1 MKILVP
7 VDGSEQS
14 IKALEYAIYL
24 LKLTA
29 DANTSSSKK
38 EKDSSKIIIVNVLP
52 HFHLPLGF
60 EKPMKSIK
68 TGNTI
73 SLSEYITEMNEM
85 LKTEWIEKLSEIKN
99 KYSDSGISI
108 QTQLLEGSHS
118 SRTIADS
125 IIKFSTQEQT
135 DLIVV
140 GNVGLGGISKIK
152 ALGSVSR
159 NLVEISNRP
168 VLVVH

>member
-24 LKLTA
+24 LKLI
-29 DANTSSSKK
+29 DAKPNPSK
-38 EKDSSKIIIVNVLP
+38 EGESNEIIIVNVLP
-52 HFHLPLGF
+52 HFHIPLGF

-68 TGNTI
+68 TGNTV
-73 SLSEYITEMNEM
+73 SLSEYIKEMNDIM
-85 LKTEWIEKLSEIKN
+85 KTEWINKLSKIKN
-99 KYSDSGISI
+99 KYTDSGVSVR
-108 QTQLLEGSHS
+108 TQLLEGSHS

-125 IIKFSTQEQT
+125 IVIFSTQEQA

-159 NLVEISNRP
+159 NLVELSNRP

>member
-24 LKLTA
+24 LKLT
-29 DANTSSSKK
+29 DVKSNSSK
-38 EKDSSKIIIVNVLP
+38 EKDLLEIIIVNVLP
-52 HFHLPLGF
+52 HFHIPLGF
-60 EKPMKSIK
+60 EKPMRSIK

-73 SLSEYITEMNEM
+73 PLSEYVAEMNEM
-85 LKTEWIEKLSEIKN
+85 LKTEWIEKLSEIKS

-108 QTQLLEGSHS
+108 RTQLLEGSHS

-125 IIKFSTQEQT
+125 IVKFSTQEQA

-159 NLVEISNRP
+159 NLVEISNSP

>member
-14 IKALEYAIYL
+14 IKALKYAIFL
-24 LKLTA
+24 LKLTGIKS
-29 DANTSSSKK
+29 NSSKEK
-38 EKDSSKIIIVNVLP
+38 EGSSEIVVVNVLP
-52 HFHLPLGF
+52 HFHIPLGF
-60 EKPMKSIK
+60 EKSMKSIK
-68 TGNTI
+68 TGNAI
-73 SLSEYITEMNEM
+73 SLSEYIAEMNEM

-99 KYSDSGISI
+99 KYTDSDISI
-108 QTQLLEGSHS
+108 RTQLLEGSHS

-125 IIKFSTQEQT
+125 IVKFSTDEEV
-135 DLIVV
+135 DLIVI

>member
-7 VDGSEQS
+7 IDGSEQS

-24 LKLTA
+24 LKLTGA
-29 DANTSSSKK
+29 KSDAPKDKEGSS
-38 EKDSSKIIIVNVLP
+38 EIIIVNVLP

-73 SLSEYITEMNEM
+73 SLTEYIKEMNEM

-99 KYSDSGISI
+99 KHVESGISI
-108 QTQLLEGSHS
+108 RTQLLEGSHS

-125 IIKFSTQEQT
+125 IVRFSTQEKA

-159 NLVEISNRP
+159 NLVEISNCP

>member
-14 IKALEYAIYL
+14 IKALEYAINL
-24 LKLTA
+24 LKLT
-29 DANTSSSKK
+29 DPKSNSSR
-38 EKDSSKIIIVNVLP
+38 EIIIVNVLP
-52 HFHLPLGF
+52 HFHIPLGF

-73 SLSEYITEMNEM
+73 PLSEYIAEMNEL
-85 LKTEWIEKLSEIKN
+85 LKTEWEEKLSEIKN
-99 KYSDSGISI
+99 KFADSGVLV

-125 IIKFSTQEQT
+125 IVKFSTQVQV

-159 NLVEISNRP
+159 NLVETSNRP

>member
-14 IKALEYAIYL
+14 IKALKYAIFL
-24 LKLTA
+24 LKLTGIKS
-29 DANTSSSKK
+29 NSSKEK
-38 EKDSSKIIIVNVLP
+38 EGSSEIVVVNVLP
-52 HFHLPLGF
+52 HFQIPLGF

-68 TGNTI
+68 TGNAI
-73 SLSEYITEMNEM
+73 SLSEYIAEMNEL
-85 LKTEWIEKLSEIKN
+85 LKTEWIEKLYEIKN
-99 KYSDSGISI
+99 KYTDSGISI
-108 QTQLLEGSHS
+108 RTQLLEGSHS

-125 IIKFSTQEQT
+125 IVKFSTDEEV
-135 DLIVV
+135 DLIVI

>member
-1 MKILVP
+1 MLMKLLVP

-24 LKLTA
+24 LKLT
-29 DANTSSSKK
+29 DAKPTSSKK
-38 EKDSSKIIIVNVLP
+38 DSREIIIVNVLP
-52 HFHLPLGF
+52 HFHIPLGF

-73 SLSEYITEMNEM
+73 SLSEYISEMNEM

-99 KYSDSGISI
+99 KYVDSGISI
-108 QTQLLEGSHS
+108 RTQLLEGSHS

-125 IIKFSTQEQT
+125 IVEYSTQEQT

>member
-24 LKLTA
+24 LKLT
-29 DANTSSSKK
+29 DVKSNSSK
-38 EKDSSKIIIVNVLP
+38 EKDLREIIIVNVLP
-52 HFHLPLGF
+52 HFHIPLGF
-60 EKPMKSIK
+60 EKPMRSIK

-73 SLSEYITEMNEM
+73 PLSEYVAEMNEM
-85 LKTEWIEKLSEIKN
+85 LKTEWIEKLSEIKS

-108 QTQLLEGSHS
+108 RTQLLEGSHS
-118 SRTIADS
+118 NRTIADS
-125 IIKFSTQEQT
+125 IVKFSTQERA

-159 NLVEISNRP
+159 NLVEISNSP

>member
-7 VDGSEQS
+7 IDGSEQS

-24 LKLTA
+24 VKLT
-29 DANTSSSKK
+29 DPKSYPLK
-38 EKDSSKIIIVNVLP
+38 EDSRQIIIVKVLP
-52 HFHLPLGF
+52 RFHIPAGF

-73 SLSEYITEMNEM
+73 TLSEYITELSEM
-85 LKTEWIEKLSEIKN
+85 LKAEWIEKLADIRN
-99 KYSDSGISI
+99 KYTSSGVSVR
-108 QTQLLEGSHS
+108 TQLLEDGQS

-125 IIKFSTQEQT
+125 IVKFSSQEQV
-135 DLIVV
+135 DIIVV
-140 GNVGLGGISKIK
+140 GNVGIGGISKIK
-152 ALGSVSR
+152 AFGSVSR

>member
-24 LKLTA
+24 LKLI
-29 DANTSSSKK
+29 DAKPNPSK
-38 EKDSSKIIIVNVLP
+38 EWETNEIIIVNVLP
-52 HFHLPLGF
+52 HFHIPLGF

-68 TGNTI
+68 TGNTV
-73 SLSEYITEMNEM
+73 SLSEYIKEMNDVM
-85 LKTEWIEKLSEIKN
+85 KTEWINKLSEIKN
-99 KYSDSGISI
+99 KYTDSSISVR
-108 QTQLLEGSHS
+108 TQLLEGSHS
-118 SRTIADS
+118 SRTIADT
-125 IIKFSTQEQT
+125 IVRFSTQEHA
-135 DLIVV
+135 DLVVV

-159 NLVEISNRP
+159 NLVELSSRP

>member
-24 LKLTA
+24 LKLI
-29 DANTSSSKK
+29 DAKPNPSK
-38 EKDSSKIIIVNVLP
+38 EGGSNEIIIVNVLP
-52 HFHLPLGF
+52 HFHIPLGF

-68 TGNTI
+68 TGNTV
-73 SLSEYITEMNEM
+73 SLSEYIKEMNDIM
-85 LKTEWIEKLSEIKN
+85 KTEWINKLSKIKN
-99 KYSDSGISI
+99 KYTDSGVSVR
-108 QTQLLEGSHS
+108 TQLLEGSHS

-125 IIKFSTQEQT
+125 IVIFSTQEQA

-159 NLVEISNRP
+159 NLVELSNRP

>member
-1 MKILVP
+1 MKILVSI
-7 VDGSEQS
+7 DGSEQS

-24 LKLTA
+24 VKLA
-29 DANTSSSKK
+29 DIKSHPSK
-38 EKDSSKIIIVNVLP
+38 EDLRQIIIVKVLP
-52 HFHLPLGF
+52 RFHIPVGF

-73 SLSEYITEMNEM
+73 TLSEYITELSEM
-85 LKTEWIEKLSEIKN
+85 LKNEWIEKLSEIKN
-99 KYSDSGISI
+99 KYTNSGVLVR
-108 QTQLLEGSHS
+108 TQLLEDGQS

-125 IIKFSTQEQT
+125 IVQFSSQEQV
-135 DLIVV
+135 DIIVV
-140 GNVGLGGISKIK
+140 GNVGIGGISKIK
-152 ALGSVSR
+152 AFGSVSR

>member
-14 IKALEYAIYL
+14 IKALKYAIFL
-24 LKLTA
+24 LKLTGIKS
-29 DANTSSSKK
+29 NSSKEK
-38 EKDSSKIIIVNVLP
+38 EGSSEIVVVNVLP
-52 HFHLPLGF
+52 HFHIPLGF

-68 TGNTI
+68 TGNAI
-73 SLSEYITEMNEM
+73 SLSEYIAEMNEM
-85 LKTEWIEKLSEIKN
+85 LKTEWIEKLYEIKN
-99 KYSDSGISI
+99 KYTDSGISI
-108 QTQLLEGSHS
+108 RTQLLEGSHS

-125 IIKFSTQEQT
+125 IVKFSTDEEV
-135 DLIVV
+135 DLIVI

>member
-14 IKALEYAIYL
+14 MKALEYAINL
-24 LKLTA
+24 LKLT
-29 DANTSSSKK
+29 DPKF
-38 EKDSSKIIIVNVLP
+38 DSSKEIIIVNVLP
-52 HFHLPLGF
+52 HFHIPLGF

-73 SLSEYITEMNEM
+73 PLSEYIAEMNEL
-85 LKTEWIEKLSEIKN
+85 LKTEWSEKLSEIKN
-99 KYSDSGISI
+99 KFADSGVLV

-125 IIKFSTQEQT
+125 IVKFSTQVQA

-152 ALGSVSR
+152 ALGGVSR
-159 NLVEISNRP
+159 NLVETSNRP

>member
-24 LKLTA
+24 LKLMNVKP
-29 DANTSSSKK
+29 DASNK
-38 EKDSSKIIIVNVLP
+38 EDSSKIIIVNVLP

-73 SLSEYITEMNEM
+73 SLSEYIAEMNEM
-85 LKTEWIEKLSEIKN
+85 LKTEWIEKLSEIKD
-99 KYSDSGISI
+99 KYLNASISI

-125 IIKFSTQEQT
+125 IVKFSTQEQA

>member
-24 LKLTA
+24 LKLI
-29 DANTSSSKK
+29 DAKPNPSK
-38 EKDSSKIIIVNVLP
+38 EGESNEIIIVNVLP
-52 HFHLPLGF
+52 HFHIPLGF

-68 TGNTI
+68 TGNTV
-73 SLSEYITEMNEM
+73 SLSEYIKEMNDIM
-85 LKTEWIEKLSEIKN
+85 KTEWINKLSKIKN
-99 KYSDSGISI
+99 KYTDSGVSVR
-108 QTQLLEGSHS
+108 TQLLEGSHS

-125 IIKFSTQEQT
+125 IVIFSTQEQA

-140 GNVGLGGISKIK
+140 GNVDLGGI
-152 ALGSVSR
+152 
-159 NLVEISNRP
+159 
-168 VLVVH
+168 

>member
-24 LKLTA
+24 LKLMNVQS
-29 DANTSSSKK
+29 DSSSKK
-38 EKDSSKIIIVNVLP
+38 DLGEIIVVNVLP

-73 SLSEYITEMNEM
+73 SLSDYITEMNEI
-85 LKTEWIEKLSEIKN
+85 LKNEWIEKLSEIKR
-99 KYSDSGISI
+99 KYTDSGISI
-108 QTQLLEGSHS
+108 QTQIIEGSHS

-125 IIKFSTQEQT
+125 IVKFSTQEQV

-159 NLVEISNRP
+159 NLVEISDRP

>member
-1 MKILVP
+1 MKIVVP

-14 IKALEYAIYL
+14 IKAMEYAIYL
-24 LKLTA
+24 LKLTGTKS
-29 DANTSSSKK
+29 NSSIEK
-38 EKDSSKIIIVNVLP
+38 EGSSEIVVVNVLP
-52 HFHLPLGF
+52 HFHVPLGF

-68 TGNTI
+68 TGNAI
-73 SLSEYITEMNEM
+73 SLSEYIAEMNEM
-85 LKTEWIEKLSEIKN
+85 LKTEWIEKLSEIKS
-99 KYSDSGISI
+99 KYTDSGISI
-108 QTQLLEGSHS
+108 RTQLLEGSHS

-125 IIKFSTQEQT
+125 IVKYSTQEQA
-135 DLIVV
+135 DLIVI

>member
-14 IKALEYAIYL
+14 IKALEYAINL
-24 LKLTA
+24 LKLTNPKSNHSQ
-29 DANTSSSKK
+29 DKGSG
-38 EKDSSKIIIVNVLP
+38 EVIIVNVLP
-52 HFHLPLGF
+52 HFHIPLGF

-73 SLSEYITEMNEM
+73 PLSEYIAEMNEM
-85 LKTEWIEKLSEIKN
+85 LKTEWAEKLSEIKD
-99 KYSDSGISI
+99 KFADSGVLV

-118 SRTIADS
+118 SRVIADS
-125 IIKFSTQEQT
+125 IVEFSTQVQA

-159 NLVEISNRP
+159 NLVETSHRP